1 MHRGATLEQAVV
13 DAIAALQWTHP
24 LGPFTAAD
32 ARRHLLTSCCRE
44 HRRLAEALFASGR
57 LAS

>member
-1 MHRGATLEQAVV
+1 MSRGASLEQAVA

-24 LGPFTAAD
+24 LGPFTVVAA
-32 ARRHLLTSCCRE
+32 RSHLLAACCRE
-44 HRRLAEALFASGR
+44 HRRLAEDLFSSGR